1 MSKSEKLITPVF
13 CQVVWAYLVYT
24 KKAPLPECFFCEHS
38 VCALRL
44 EVAPLGNEI
53 VVLRL
58 DGRDKFVSYVYI
70 SLAEHG
76 II

>member
-38 VCALRL
+38 VC
-44 EVAPLGNEI
+44 VEI
-53 VVLRL
+53 R
-58 DGRDKFVSYVYI
+58 GCPTWK
-70 SLAEHG
+70 
-76 II
+76 

>member
-24 KKAPLPECFFCEHS
+24 KKAPLPECFFVS
-38 VCALRL
+38 IACALRL

-58 DGRDKFVSYVYI
+58 DGRDKLVGYVCI
-70 SLAEHG
+70 SMAEHG
-76 II
+76 SI